1 VNWLDMMLLIPI
13 ALFAWRGFSNGIVG
27 EVLGIAG
34 LIVSV
39 FLTFAYMK
47 PAAALFEPYFDTA
60 DYAVIAAGTVIFVG
74 TLIVFQL
81 AAWLLKSILKLAK
94 LNLVN
99 RLAGLGFG
107 VLKAAVVL
115 SAALLLLAGFRLPPE
130 QIRKESVLYPVVTP
144 VAPVVYDAVALVW
157 PGVEGFKETME
168 EALDQSNPL
177 RLLPFLNPDE
187 SGRGSGRDSGRG
199 SGRDSGRDAER
210 NLDDGSMVRMG
221 WNGFEGT
228 AVTEQ
233 VGRSDCDGR
242 NIMWHK
248 V

>member
-1 VNWLDMMLLIPI
+1 MNWLDMVLLVPI

-47 PAAALFEPYFDTA
+47 PAAVLFEPYFETA
-60 DYAVIAAGTVIFVG
+60 DYAVIAAGTAIFVG

-94 LNLVN
+94 LNMVN
-99 RLAGLGFG
+99 RVAGLGFG

-130 QIRKESVLYPVVTP
+130 QIREESVLYPVVTP

-168 EALDQSNPL
+168 GALDQSNPL
-177 RLLPFLNPDE
+177 RLLPFLNPGALD
-187 SGRGSGRDSGRG
+187 GADRKDQVWGPGDVQDSGG
-199 SGRDSGRDAER
+199 SSVPG
-210 NLDDGSMVRMG
+210 GSQLL
-221 WNGFEGT
+221 
-228 AVTEQ
+228 ALA
-233 VGRSDCDGR
+233 SS
-242 NIMWHK
+242 
-248 V
+248 